1 MQTSDLVTQGHQA
14 LRQGEQDRA
23 TQLFEAALE
32 QNSENVTAW
41 LGLARVAKT
50 QKQRLAYIQRA
61 ERIAPEDPKVQ
72 KAKQWAMSKETT
84 NNVSGDSKMFNWKVF
99 RIGCSGAAIIL
110 ILFVGVLFWATSF
123 NGNQV
128 QENEQLTLADV
139 GTELNVS
146 SGSVVRDVANDTAV
160 SDQNSNVAATSTP
173 QLPEKNVALQ
183 DPRPTWTIT
192 PTPLPTATPTP
203 TFAPTFVSDIYDR
216 AERPIGVGLDEK
228 WIDVNLTTQTLTAYE
243 GDSPVFQRAISSG
256 TWEYPT
262 VTGQFRIWLTYES
275 QTMDGTLLGF
285 DYYLEDVPYV
295 MYFYGDY
302 AIHGTF
308 WHNNFGTP
316 TSHGCVNMSREDAGW
331 LYSWAGL
338 GTLVNVH
345 H

>member
-1 MQTSDLVTQGHQA
+1 MQMDTSDLVTQGYLA
-14 LRQGEQDRA
+14 VKQGEQDRA
-23 TQLFEAALE
+23 IQLFKSALQ
-32 QNSENVTAW
+32 QNENNVGAW
-41 LGLARVAKT
+41 LGLAR
-50 QKQRLAYIQRA
+50 LAETKKERWRCIQRA
-61 ERIAPEDPKVQ
+61 EQIAPDDPRVQ
-72 KAKQWAMSKETT
+72 KAKLWAKNKDHT
-84 NNVSGDSKMFNWKVF
+84 NAMPWQKAGL
-99 RIGCSGAAIIL
+99 GCAGIVAMLFL
-110 ILFVGVLFWATSF
+110 ILATLFFF
-123 NGNQV
+123 NSYANDLAERDPV
-128 QENEQLTLADV
+128 QLA
-139 GTELNVS
+139 ELD
-146 SGSVVRDVANDTAV
+146 GAFDPGIQDGLRDSLNDTAV
-160 SDQNSNVAATSTP
+160 SETVFEAIATSTP

-183 DPRPTWTIT
+183 DLRPTWTIT

-203 TFAPTFVSDIYDR
+203 TYAPTFVSEIYDR
-216 AERPIGVGLDEK
+216 GVRPIGVGLDER
-228 WIDVNLTTQTLTAYE
+228 WIDVDLTTQTLTAYE

-331 LYSWAGL
+331 LYNWAGL